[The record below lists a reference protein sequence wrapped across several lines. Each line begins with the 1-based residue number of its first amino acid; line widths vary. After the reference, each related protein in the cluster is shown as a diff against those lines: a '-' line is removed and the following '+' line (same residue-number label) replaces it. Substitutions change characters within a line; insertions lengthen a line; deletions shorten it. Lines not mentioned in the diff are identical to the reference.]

1 MIRMSCARVLFGA
14 AMAVSAV
21 FPLFAVDSLRP
32 CDNGHSKLAEK
43 SYNGNYYWAD
53 EEAFPQSDA
62 DYVSKHAIRSLT
74 AAGHD
79 HTFGGR
85 SLEIA
90 SGGYWIKGNGTETFS
105 GAGGLVLSGSYLGDW
120 GFLGDYRIKGSGIR
134 VTATNPAFGI
144 YPAGDITAYNS
155 ARARIVFAAPFSGD
169 VGAALSVGENVKITA
184 ADGVQTMNLALEGDC
199 SAYRGMLEVRAGGVL
214 QYAGPTVD
222 FPAEI
227 AVRSRGEF
235 VASNAVS
242 VAQLTLE
249 GGAALTAWSTVEVS
263 DFTYGGGTMR
273 IGLDLA
279 GARQGAYVFGSL
291 HVADGAKLPL
301 IVTSVSKLAAD
312 ADLSSLGPVLKMPT
326 ESGLT
331 PDDISLVL
339 EATSSVVPGL
349 PNLRL
354 TYADDGQTGLR
365 EFSLAAYPVVT
376 LAATDANNTS
386 SAFTNT
392 YSTSHWSD
400 GLFPHSEADYLVQG
414 NLVLRTDKNNT
425 EIWFAGC
432 SLVLDGGTLGMKGPI
447 RIADLKSAYTGT
459 TLSTIKS
466 YGVATNRVSGGTI
479 TLNGPLSLL
488 SAPYSN
494 QWKPTWGMSNGGW
507 PEDLRPRYTFV
518 DSALSGTATLNV
530 RLEKGNKD
538 EDFQL
543 PCYWELT
550 GDNSAFTGRISI
562 ESQYVPTVGS
572 AITNDALASVL
583 VIRSAENLGGT
594 LPAADTK
601 SITLSRGAL
610 WARETLT
617 LADANRGIDVAPEGG
632 RFIVSEGETLTVLG
646 PLTQRGEIRKE
657 GAGTLALGGA
667 LAFGANR
674 DETPGSGPCE
684 LRIFEGAVQPAAT
697 NSFDGFTMNFSPGT
711 RIEIDADAADA
722 GLAKFGL
729 RNVKSATPF
738 MSDGKI
744 GVRVKSA
751 SSRLRRVA
759 ICTVSGS
766 APDLTDA
773 FDVTTNVE
781 DCGSISVAK
790 TTNADGTVTYFG
802 LFRKGLLLIF
812 R

>member
-1 MIRMSCARVLFGA
+1 MIKISCGRVLLGA

-32 CDNGHSKLAEK
+32 CDNGHSKLSEK

-62 DYVSKHAIRSLT
+62 DYVSKHTIRSLT
-74 AAGHD
+74 TAGHD

-90 SGGYWIKGNGTETFS
+90 SGGYWIKGSGTETFS
-105 GAGGLVLSGSYLGDW
+105 GSGGLVLSGSYLGNW
-120 GFLGDYRIKGSGIR
+120 GFLGDYRIKGTGIR
-134 VTATNPAFGI
+134 VTATDPVFDI

-155 ARARIVFAAPFSGD
+155 ARARIVFAAPLSGD
-169 VGAALSVGENVKITA
+169 VGTALSVGENGKITA
-184 ADGVQTMNLALEGDC
+184 ADGVQTMNLVLEGDC
-199 SAYRGMLEVRAGGVL
+199 AAYRGTLEVRAGGVL

-222 FPAEI
+222 FPAEVT
-227 AVRSRGEF
+227 VRNRGKF

-242 VAQLTLE
+242 VAQLALE
-249 GGAALTAWSTVEVS
+249 SGAALTAWSTMEVA
-263 DFTYGGGTMR
+263 DFTYGGGTMC

-279 GARQGAYVFGSL
+279 GARQGSYVLKSL
-291 HVADGAKLPL
+291 HAADGAKLAL
-301 IVTSVSKLAAD
+301 IVTSVTKLATD
-312 ADLSSLGPVLKMPT
+312 ADLSSLGPVLKVPT

-354 TYADDGQTGLR
+354 TYADDDQTGLR
-365 EFSLAAYPVVT
+365 EFSLAAYPVMT
-376 LAATDANNTS
+376 LDATDASNTS

-400 GLFPHSEADYLVQG
+400 GFFPHSEADYLVSDG
-414 NLVLRTDKNNT
+414 LTLRTDKNNA
-425 EIWFAGC
+425 EIGFAGC
-432 SLVLDGGTLGMKGPI
+432 SLVLDGGTLGLKGPI
-447 RIADLKSAYTGT
+447 DLADLKSAYTDKI
-459 TLSTIKS
+459 LSTVNS
-466 YGVATNRVSGGTI
+466 YGVPTNRVSGGTI
-479 TLNGPLSLL
+479 TLNGPLCLL
-488 SAPYSN
+488 STPYAN
-494 QWKPTWGMSNGGW
+494 LWKPAWGISNGGW

-518 DSALSGTATLNV
+518 DSALSGSGTLNV
-530 RLEKGNKD
+530 RLGKGDRN

-550 GDNSAFTGRISI
+550 GDNSAFTGHVVV
-562 ESQYVPTVGS
+562 ESKYAPTVSS

-583 VIRSAENLGGT
+583 VIRSASNLGGA
-594 LPAADTK
+594 LPALDAW
-601 SITLSRGAL
+601 SVSLSRGAI

-617 LADANRGIDVAPEGG
+617 IADANRGIDVAPEGG
-632 RFIVSEGETLTVLG
+632 RFIVSEGKTLTVLG

-674 DETPGSGPCE
+674 DETPGTEPCVFRV
-684 LRIFEGAVQPAAT
+684 LEGAVKPAGT
-697 NSFDGFTMNFSPGT
+697 NSFDGFTMNFSSGT
-711 RIEIDADAADA
+711 RIEIDADTTDV

-738 MSDGKI
+738 VSNGKI

-802 LFRKGLLLIF
+802 LFQKGLMLIF